1 MTAADGSEVSQ
12 VFEIKNRLG
21 LHARA
26 AVLMVQV
33 ASQFDAEITV
43 GKDGQVVNGKSI
55 IGLMMLAAGKG
66 NEIEVVAAGPQA
78 SEAVAAIGELIER
91 RFDEED

>member
-1 MTAADGSEVSQ
+1 MTAGEGSEVSR

-26 AVLMVQV
+26 AVLLVQV
-33 ASQFDAEITV
+33 AAQFEAEVTV
-43 GKDGQVVNGKSI
+43 GKDGQMVNGKSI
-55 IGLMMLAAGKG
+55 IGLMTLAAGKG
-66 NEIEVVAAGPQA
+66 NQVEVVASGPQA
-78 SEAVAAIGELIER
+78 AEVVAAIGELIER